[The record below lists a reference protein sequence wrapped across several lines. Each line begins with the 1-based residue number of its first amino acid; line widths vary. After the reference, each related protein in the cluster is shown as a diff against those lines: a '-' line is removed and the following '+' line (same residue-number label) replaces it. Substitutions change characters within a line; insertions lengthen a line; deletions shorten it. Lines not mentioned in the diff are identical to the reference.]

1 MTTLRICDFRNG
13 GDLTPDAAANVG
25 FTHAL
30 FDGLDNARV
39 AAALARDLHTLIAVD
54 LGLFPIQHPLV
65 EHHPDWFTLR
75 IDAATQ
81 AIDPR
86 ENNDPAGVAVV
97 RPDVAGEAFAAWC
110 RAQID
115 RFRQAGV
122 NGFLLHRPD
131 RLPRDILCALDGTVI
146 GDTTGLSREQVA
158 SLEGAGLAG
167 CLSSLPWWD
176 NRSPWLVDEF
186 AALSAI
192 APVIAPVGLPGRMP
206 TMAGATSLLAIA
218 ALAGDGVLI
227 PASLLSGNAASGVE
241 VDRLNSFLRS
251 DTIPIEAKLHSLTG
265 AGAPLTILRRGD
277 YVALANPDSALLDVD
292 SAFVR
297 QTLGEWELDT
307 RHSLLGQ
314 GADLLHPLEAR
325 LYRVARRQP
334 IRVARR
340 GDDRDAKDA
349 AASGRVA
356 IEDITP
362 TIDGG
367 QFAVKRVAGE
377 RVTIEADI
385 FADGHPVVAAA
396 LVTQSGA
403 DRDEILLELMENDR
417 WACTLPLDRV
427 GVVDYTIEAWI
438 DVYGTFR
445 RDLRRKTEA
454 GQDVTSELADG
465 RRLVE
470 SAVKR
475 AKGSFRNSLKA
486 LASGLATLSPEQQV
500 AMLLA
505 PEAVEAMRRIDE
517 RKFRS
522 RSAPFAFSVD
532 RKQAV
537 FASWYEVFPRS
548 LGHGRHGTFDDVI
561 GRLPAIAAMG
571 FDVLYMPPIHPIGE
585 TNRKGR
591 NNALRAGGGDPGSVY
606 AVGSGEGG
614 HDAIH
619 PELGSFDDFRR
630 LIDAASQQ
638 GLEIALDFA
647 VQCSPDHPW
656 LRAHPGWFDW
666 QADGTIKYAENP
678 PKKYEDIVNVDF
690 YAADA
695 VPGLWLA
702 LRDIVRFWIGHGVRI
717 FRVDNPHTKP
727 FAFWQWLIAD
737 IRSDQPDI
745 LFLAEAFT
753 RPKVMYRLA
762 KLGFTQSY
770 TYFTWRNTKDELETY
785 LKELNTAPVS
795 DFFRPHFFTNTPD
808 INPYFLQ
815 SSGRPGFL
823 IRAGLAA
830 TLSGLWGIFS
840 GFELCEAAALP
851 GREEY
856 ADSDKYEVK
865 PRDWAAPGNI
875 IAEITALNRLRH
887 AEPALQTHLGLT
899 FYQAFNP
906 NILYFAKK
914 APFENT
920 RILVA
925 ISLNPHGAE
934 EADFEAPLW
943 EWGVGDDRALAV
955 TDLLSGAQSV
965 WRGKRQHIRLTPDA
979 PYRIWRALPAMEG

>member
-1 MTTLRICDFRNG
+1 
-13 GDLTPDAAANVG
+13 VG

-30 FDGLDNARV
+30 FDGDGLDMARV
-39 AAALARDLHTLIAVD
+39 DAAHARNLHAIVAVD
-54 LGLFPIQHPLV
+54 FGVLPIQHALV
-65 EHHPDWFTLR
+65 ERHPDWFTLR

-86 ENNDPAGVAVV
+86 EHNDPAGMAVV
-97 RPDVAGEAFAAWC
+97 RPDVAGEAFVAWC
-110 RAQID
+110 RTQID
-115 RFRQAGV
+115 RYRHAGV
-122 NGFLLHRPD
+122 DGFLLQRPE
-131 RLPRDILCALDGTVI
+131 RLSHDILRALDGTVI
-146 GDTTGLSREQVA
+146 ADTTGLSRRQA
-158 SLEGAGLAG
+158 ALLEGGGLAG

-176 NRSPWLVDEF
+176 HRASWLVEEF

-192 APVIAPVGLPGRMP
+192 APVIAPIGLPGRMP
-206 TMAGATSLLAIA
+206 TTAGATSLLPVA

-227 PASLLSGNAASGVE
+227 PASLLTGNAAIDTEVE
-241 VDRLNSFLRS
+241 CLNTFLRS
-251 DTIPIEAKLHSLTG
+251 QPIRSDARLRNLTG
-265 AGAPLTILRRGD
+265 PGAPLTILRRGE
-277 YVALANPDSALLDVD
+277 YMALANPDGALLDVD

-297 QTLGEWELDT
+297 QALGEWEIDP
-307 RHSLLGQ
+307 RHSIWGQ
-314 GADLLHPLEAR
+314 EEGLLHPLEAR
-325 LYRVARRQP
+325 LYRATRRQP
-334 IRVARR
+334 VRTARR
-340 GDDRDAKDA
+340 EDDRDVKDA
-349 AASGRVA
+349 ASSGRVA
-356 IEDITP
+356 IENIAP
-362 TIDGG
+362 TVDGG
-367 QFAVKRVAGE
+367 QFAVKRLAGE
-377 RVTIEADI
+377 RVTVEADI
-385 FADGHPVVAAA
+385 FADGHSVVAAA
-396 LVTQSGA
+396 LVVKSGA
-403 DRDEILLELMENDR
+403 DRDEIALALVENDR
-417 WACTLPLDRV
+417 WSCTLPLDRIGIV
-427 GVVDYTIEAWI
+427 SCTIEAWI
-438 DVYGTFR
+438 DVYGTFT
-445 RDLRRKTEA
+445 RDLRRKSEA
-454 GQDVTSELADG
+454 GYDVTSELADG
-465 RRLVE
+465 RTLVE
-470 SAVKR
+470 NAAKR
-475 AKGSFRNSLKA
+475 AKRSFRTSLKG
-486 LASGLATLSPEQQV
+486 LASGLATLAPDQQV

-522 RSAPFAFSVD
+522 RSAPLAFSVD
-532 RKQAV
+532 RKQAM

-561 GRLPAIAAMG
+561 ARLPAIAAMG
-571 FDVLYMPPIHPIGE
+571 FDVLYLPPIHPIGE

-619 PELGSFDDFRR
+619 SELGSFDDFRR
-630 LIDAASQQ
+630 LIEAAQQQ

-656 LRAHPGWFDW
+656 LREHPGWFDW
-666 QADGTIKYAENP
+666 QADGSIKYAENP

-702 LRDIVRFWIGHGVRI
+702 LRDIVRFWIGHGVRT

-737 IRSDQPDI
+737 IRSEHPEI
-745 LFLAEAFT
+745 IFLAEAFT

-770 TYFTWRNTKDELETY
+770 SYFTWRNTKDELETY
-785 LKELNTAPVS
+785 LTALNTAPVS
-795 DFFRPHFFTNTPD
+795 DFFRPHFFANTPD
-808 INPYFLQ
+808 INPFFLQ
-815 SSGRPGFL
+815 SSGRAGFL
-823 IRAGLAA
+823 IRAALAA

-865 PRDWAAPGNI
+865 PRNWAMPGNI
-875 IAEITALNRLRH
+875 IVEITQLNRLRR
-887 AEPALQTHLGLT
+887 AEPALQNHLGLS
-899 FYQAFNP
+899 FYRAFNP

-914 APFENT
+914 APFENS

-943 EWGVGDDRALAV
+943 EWGLSDDRALAV